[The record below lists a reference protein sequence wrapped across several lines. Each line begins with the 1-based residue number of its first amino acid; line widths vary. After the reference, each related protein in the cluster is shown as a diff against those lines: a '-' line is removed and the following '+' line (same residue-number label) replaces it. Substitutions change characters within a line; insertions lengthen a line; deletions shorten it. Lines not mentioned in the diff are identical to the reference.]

1 MDCNEFQNLLVPKLE
16 PMDPDVAEVKEEE
29 EYMFIVPGIVEPM
42 IEVDQNCIK
51 KESIQ
56 TKSSS
61 ESIRSLKVSFI
72 LIHSI
77 SFIKICNKQL
87 FLDK

>member
-29 EYMFIVPGIVEPM
+29 ECMFIVPGI
-42 IEVDQNCIK
+42 VDQNCIK

-87 FLDK
+87 FHAK

>member
-1 MDCNEFQNLLVPKLE
+1 MDGNESQNLLVPKLE
-16 PMDPDVAEVKEEE
+16 PMDPDVIEVKEEE
-29 EYMFIVPGIVEPM
+29 EYMFIVPGI
-42 IEVDQNCIK
+42 VDQNCIK

-72 LIHSI
+72 LIRSLNSI
-77 SFIKICNKQL
+77 NICNKQV
-87 FLDK
+87 FLAK